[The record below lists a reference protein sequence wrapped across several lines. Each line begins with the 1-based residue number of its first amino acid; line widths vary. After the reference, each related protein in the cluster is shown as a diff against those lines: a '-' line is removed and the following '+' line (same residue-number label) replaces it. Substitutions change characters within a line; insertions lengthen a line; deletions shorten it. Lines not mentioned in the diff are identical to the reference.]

1 MAIPL
6 VYRQCIIFTL
16 CADGGGRGE
25 RERGRESLCVCFP
38 APLDTDRVNNV
49 GIKVCIC
56 VSRCFV
62 DTNRE
67 GGCGKE
73 EIGRWLRVNSI
84 EMNEWRNVN
93 FLDSKSWG
101 NSRKS
106 QNTGCYLFLF
116 FFFVSNW
123 KIVRNFDFRNSSFKL
138 WLNRVVLYLN
148 FKS

>member
-16 CADGGGRGE
+16 CADGGGGE
-25 RERGRESLCVCFP
+25 RKGERIVVRLFPRAARYRSCEQRRDKSMYMCITLFRRYESRGRM
-38 APLDTDRVNNV
+38 RKGRN
-49 GIKVCIC
+49 
-56 VSRCFV
+56 
-62 DTNRE
+62 
-67 GGCGKE
+67 
-73 EIGRWLRVNSI
+73 GRWLRVNSI
-84 EMNEWRNVN
+84 EMNEWTNVN

-123 KIVRNFDFRNSSFKL
+123 KIVRNFDFRNSSFK

-148 FKS
+148 FKR